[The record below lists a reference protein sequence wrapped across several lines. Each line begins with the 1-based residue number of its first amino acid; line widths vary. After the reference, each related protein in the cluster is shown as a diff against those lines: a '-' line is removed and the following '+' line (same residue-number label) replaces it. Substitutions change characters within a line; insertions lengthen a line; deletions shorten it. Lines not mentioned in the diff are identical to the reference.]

1 MDYKIPQ
8 LTIHIFNLEVNS
20 CIKVITPIKDFVL
33 FVYYRILSIT
43 NKFS

>member
-20 CIKVITPIKDFVL
+20 FIKVITPIKDFVL
-33 FVYYRILSIT
+33 FVYYRIISIT